1 MKGFSDSL
9 KKTIQIQNSLEN
21 PKFPLKNIHWFK
33 TSSEKKHPNSRGNPQ
48 WLDQRLRMAT
58 SGRSSSD
65 SPLPRVKTSKGAA
78 FTRPENGKSSWEDQK
93 FVAFFWKDTEWIHWL
108 IGLMFGFFLGRNC
121 FGRLV
126 FGCFSWIS
134 VKDFKLM
141 SWVSAAAT
149 STGRFFL
156 SPIAEIW
163 ESTRRKKKIWGV
175 P

>member
-93 FVAFFWKDTEWIHWL
+93 FVAFFGKTLNEFTDWL
-108 IGLMFGFFLGRNC
+108 DWCLDFFLEETVLEDL
-121 FGRLV
+121 FLV
-126 FGCFSWIS
+126 VFLGFLWKISSWCPEFRQLPPQR
-134 VKDFKLM
+134 VD
-141 SWVSAAAT
+141 
-149 STGRFFL
+149 FFL